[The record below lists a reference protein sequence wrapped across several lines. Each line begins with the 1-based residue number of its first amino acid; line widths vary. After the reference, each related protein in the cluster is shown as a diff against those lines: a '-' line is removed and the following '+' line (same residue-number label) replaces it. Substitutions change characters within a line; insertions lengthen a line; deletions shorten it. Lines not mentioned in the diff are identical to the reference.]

1 MEEAIRISA
10 ASPAPGQADLK
21 SPPRFEHALELLL
34 THRGNPAAEIDRLLA
49 DDPNNV
55 VGHCLRAAVI
65 VCADAVAVRSSL
77 AQSVAAI
84 EAACPDP
91 QHPVRGPTGRRD
103 RHLRRHERVPV
114 AVSTDPGPRDHRC
127 DRRQRP
133 QAASHLEKTQE
144 RRPGPD

>member
-1 MEEAIRISA
+1 MQEAIRIGA

-21 SPPRFEHALELLL
+21 SPPRLEHALELLL

-55 VGHCLRAAVI
+55 AGQCLRAAVI
-65 VCADAVAVRSSL
+65 VCVDAVAARSSL

-91 QHPVRGPTGRRD
+91 QNPA
-103 RHLRRHERVPV
+103 RRHAAAAQAWLEGDSSL
-114 AVSTDPGPRDHRC
+114 AVDRYGAILKDRPRDIVALVVAHALDFRL
-127 DRRQRP
+127 DRRRMLR
-133 QAASHLEKTQE
+133 H
-144 RRPGPD
+144 